1 MIPRKIH
8 YCWFGGKPL
17 PSKIQR
23 NIASWKK
30 YCPDYEIIQWN
41 EKNFDVHINDYV
53 SQAYERKKYAFVSDY
68 ARLDIVYKYGGIYL
82 DTDIELIKPL
92 DGFLKYDSYFGLEE
106 AGKVATGLGFG
117 SEKKTKILSEMMKQY
132 KNQIFFDGKKEN
144 LKTCLEYSEPV
155 FDNLGLIDQDRTQY
169 FDQSR
174 IAIFATDVFCP
185 QSLETGKTT
194 ITDKTISIHHYDS
207 SWKKHPKFSKYS
219 TKYKI
224 RARKTIDCLFGDGT
238 YNRIKNSLK
247 H

>member
-17 PSKIQR
+17 PNKVQK

-30 YCPDYEIIQWN
+30 YCPDYEIIEWN
-41 EKNFDVHINDYV
+41 EKNFDVQINDYV

-68 ARLDIVYKYGGIYL
+68 SRLDIVYKYGGIYL

-92 DGFLKYDSYFGLEE
+92 DRFLKYDSYFGLEE

-117 SEKKTKILSEMMKQY
+117 SEKNTKILSDMIKQY
-132 KNQIFFDGKKEN
+132 ENQVFFDGKNEN
-144 LKTCLEYSEPV
+144 LKTCLEYSEPI
-155 FDNLGLIDQDRTQY
+155 FKNMGLIDQDRTQY

-194 ITDKTISIHHYDS
+194 ITDKTVSIHHYDS
-207 SWKKHPKFSKYS
+207 SWKKYPKLSKYS

-224 RARKTIDCLFGDGT
+224 KARKTMDYLLGDGT